1 MMCVEFLCIV
11 LFFFSENRIF
21 HFLRNVCLY
30 SLVGQLLVGGAAF
43 PSLLLLGWCCVSPSS
58 FWLVLPS
65 LLLGVVQYVLLI
77 QVLSLDCITLLSV
90 SEDKIVEDAIGE
102 TETAPSKARWSSTKR
117 RALSGPRH
125 CVEMRPT
132 RFFFGH
138 IWDCVKLFFLRVQGI
153 VWVMEGGAVVSG
165 QIRWSF
171 GASDVLQNMSVG
183 TLVRLCC
190 LCVYL
195 DVIHQVICHTTHV
208 PYALQV

>member
-1 MMCVEFLCIV
+1 MSVYILLLASCLWVV
-11 LFFFSENRIF
+11 LRFPLSFFW
-21 HFLRNVCLY
+21 
-30 SLVGQLLVGGAAF
+30 GGAAF
-43 PSLLLLGWCCVSPSS
+43 PPPPFGWCCRPSS
-58 FWLVLPS
+58 LEWCNMCCSFRCCHWIALHYYRFLKTRLWRMPS
-65 LLLGVVQYVLLI
+65 GKRKQP
-77 QVLSLDCITLLSV
+77 
-90 SEDKIVEDAIGE
+90 
-102 TETAPSKARWSSTKR
+102 PSKARWSSTKR